1 MLFISFSFLY
11 ISTQIKNKI
20 NQKSS
25 TFSEIDNYSKTDY
38 FENTFS
44 WIIKQDQKVDFTFTQ
59 TNTWTIKLIS
69 WAPIYYEVFDDLWV
83 IKEKNI
89 ISSNRNISNF
99 YSWITLSTLWW
110 FSKFEVTFS
119 WTNWVVFP
127 YNYEKIYKNIWW
139 EKVLERVVEK

>member
-1 MLFISFSFLY
+1 MFISFSFLY

-44 WIIKQDQKVDFTFTQ
+44 WVIKQDQKVDFTFTQ

-69 WAPIYYEVFDDLWV
+69 WAPIYYEVFSWTV
-83 IKEKNI
+83 FQTWWI
-89 ISSNRNISNF
+89 INSSKSIQTF
-99 YSWITLSTLWW
+99 SWITLSTLWW

-119 WTNWVVFP
+119 WTTWVVFP

-139 EKVLERVVEK
+139 EKVLESVVEK

>member
-1 MLFISFSFLY
+1 MFISFSFLY

-25 TFSEIDNYSKTDY
+25 TFSENDNYSKSNY

-44 WIIKQDQKVDFTFTQ
+44 WVIKQDQKVDFTFIQ
-59 TNTWTIKLIS
+59 ANTWTIKLIS

-119 WTNWVVFP
+119 WTTWVVFP

-139 EKVLERVVEK
+139 ENVLERVVEK

>member
-1 MLFISFSFLY
+1 MFISFSFLY

-25 TFSEIDNYSKTDY
+25 TFSENNNYSKTDY

-44 WIIKQDQKVDFTFTQ
+44 WVIKQDQKVDFTFTQ

-69 WAPIYYEVFDDLWV
+69 WAPIYYEVFDYLWV

-139 EKVLERVVEK
+139 ENVLESVVEK

>member
-1 MLFISFSFLY
+1 MFISFSFLY

-139 EKVLERVVEK
+139 EKVLESVVEK